1 MNNFIIVHTSVYVKK
16 KQQLIGMFRQ
26 NSILLNSTNRAI
38 ELGPIVNIYLIG
50 NLVQRE
56 KKVHWS
62 ADGLKFFAQI
72 FILWLQK

>member
-1 MNNFIIVHTSVYVKK
+1 
-16 KQQLIGMFRQ
+16 MFRQ